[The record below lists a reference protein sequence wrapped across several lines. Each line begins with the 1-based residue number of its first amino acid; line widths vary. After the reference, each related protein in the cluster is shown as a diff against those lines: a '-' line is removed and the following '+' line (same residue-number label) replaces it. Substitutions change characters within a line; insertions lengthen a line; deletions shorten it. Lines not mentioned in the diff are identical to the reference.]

1 VAQGLGWQ
9 RRVTPQVRK
18 MPNQQQ
24 NVGVPSRGTKSLVV
38 SVDDSDHRKV
48 AAQWDITCGNAV
60 NAFFEL
66 YKRINFM

>member
-1 VAQGLGWQ
+1 
-9 RRVTPQVRK
+9 